1 MSMLD
6 KNRANVVFVDCPF
19 FLRHSQ
25 TQETTTA
32 LCLRIV
38 YSRGVQPFV
47 IAGRITFIYMKY
59 DRQ

>member
-38 YSRGVQPFV
+38 YSRGCTTFCYCQPHYF
-47 IAGRITFIYMKY
+47 
-59 DRQ
+59 